1 MQYIPIKQ
9 ETENDKEIYIV
20 NAIPLKNKNK
30 SVVQKIPHPLGTDV
44 LKYSSLEEAKD
55 AIARAGFSYILP
67 NGKKVIP
74 TKTVPKK
81 VSKDSHDYENIILN
95 VIREKINSSSQGVAQ
110 AAITALAEFP
120 SEETFNILFEKI
132 GEENELIRKNAISA
146 ICRYGNILQN
156 KIIDALEDEN
166 WVTKNSAIT
175 CIKNLTEDDNI
186 DIEKFIIPLTQ
197 VAKDP
202 NPIVQANAISALAL
216 VYNAYKRGK

>member
-9 ETENDKEIYIV
+9 ENKDGKDIYIV
-20 NAIPLKNKNK
+20 NAIALKNTNK
-30 SVVQKIPHPLGTDV
+30 TVVQKIPHPLGTDF
-44 LKYSSLEEAKD
+44 LKYNTLDEAKE
-55 AIARAGFSYILP
+55 AIARAGFSYVLP
-67 NGKKVIP
+67 NGQKVTP
-74 TKTVPKK
+74 TKITPKK
-81 VSKDSHDYENIILN
+81 VSKSSNDYENIILN

-132 GEENELIRKNAISA
+132 GEENELLRKNAINA

-156 KIIDALEDEN
+156 RIIEALEDEN
-166 WVTKNSAIT
+166 WVSKNSAIT
-175 CIKNLTEDDNI
+175 CIKNLIEDENI
-186 DIEKFIIPLTQ
+186 EIEKFIIPLTQ

-202 NPIVQANAISALAL
+202 NPIVQASAISTLAL